1 MKRRIKLIQFVIF
14 WDEVLI
20 RCLNFV
26 RYFQY
31 LLNYRAMKPVLVR
44 NKILRDRHK
53 GERCFIVLNGP
64 SLNSVNIELIAD
76 EQVFC
81 VNHFHKTA
89 AFDIVRPN
97 YYCAID
103 SHFFDSRYLE
113 EKNNYINEILDKTD
127 GRAYC
132 LFSMDFANNFQLRD
146 NVFLHYGKHTPIRG
160 RIKSDFTSL
169 TSGFGSVSLFAM
181 NAAIH
186 MGFSEIYL
194 LGYDFPSGGLM
205 PHFYKNSKS
214 EDIVR
219 SDIQHNKDI
228 YSVSELHWQYYRAQ
242 VQHYYMN
249 ALASSQNVKIYN
261 CNKNSY
267 VHAFEYKNF
276 NEIEFTE
283 GKFV

>member
-20 RCLNFV
+20 FCLNFV

-31 LLNYRAMKPVLVR
+31 LLNYRAMKPVLDR
-44 NKILRDRHK
+44 NRIFRNRHI
-53 GERCFIVLNGP
+53 GERCFIVLSGP
-64 SLNSVNIELIAD
+64 SLNSIDIELIAD

-81 VNHFHKTA
+81 VNHFYKTE

-103 SHFFDSRYLE
+103 SHFFDSRYLG
-113 EKNNYINEILDKTD
+113 EKDNYINKILDKTD
-127 GRAYC
+127 GRTSC
-132 LFSMDFANNFQLRD
+132 LFSMDFAKNFQLRD
-146 NVFLHYGKHTPIRG
+146 NVFLHYGKHTPMRG
-160 RIKSDFTSL
+160 RIKSDATSMI
-169 TSGFGSVSLFAM
+169 SGFGSVSLFAM

-205 PHFYKNSKS
+205 PHFYQNSES

-219 SDIQHNKDI
+219 ADIQNNKDI

-242 VQHYYMN
+242 VQHYYIN
-249 ALASSQNVKIYN
+249 TFANSKNIRIYN
-261 CNKNSY
+261 CNNNSH
-267 VHAFEYKNF
+267 VHAFEYKAF
-276 NEIEFTE
+276 KKIDFTKGEI
-283 GKFV
+283 